1 MYYSSKHQRV
11 NYRIHTLPSG
21 LSGGLSSK
29 YIEGGQQN
37 IPESIQLF
45 DIFSEHIA
53 EVVKVNK
60 INSKNKFSMIQLNSV
75 VRICHQKILLL
86 SKVLYLVYH

>member
-1 MYYSSKHQRV
+1 MFCVCSLTAYAIR
-11 NYRIHTLPSG
+11 
-21 LSGGLSSK
+21 
-29 YIEGGQQN
+29 EGGQQN

-60 INSKNKFSMIQLNSV
+60 INSKKKFSMI
-75 VRICHQKILLL
+75 
-86 SKVLYLVYH
+86 